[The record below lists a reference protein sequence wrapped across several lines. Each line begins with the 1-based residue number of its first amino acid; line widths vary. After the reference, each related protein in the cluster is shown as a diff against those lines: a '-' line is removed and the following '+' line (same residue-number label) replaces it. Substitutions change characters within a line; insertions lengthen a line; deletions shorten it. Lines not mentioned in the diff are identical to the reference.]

1 MCEIEKQL
9 NELLAGTKPTQTTK
23 ALKIEAMYIDKKFA
37 NIEDKLDLILDK
49 IDENKL
55 ETDRQLSKIRD
66 EQAQNCVRHKTDL
79 NNRLNELDEKNGDCR
94 FLHQTS
100 EVVNYS
106 WYRSCISDWLCV
118 WVRKNN
124 GFIKIRIK

>member
-23 ALKIEAMYIDKKFA
+23 ALKIQAMYIDKKFA

-49 IDENKL
+49 IEENKL
-55 ETDRQLSKIRD
+55 ETDKQLSKIRD

-79 NNRLNELDEKNGDCR
+79 NTRLNELDEK
-94 FLHQTS
+94 T
-100 EVVNYS
+100 EVV
-106 WYRSCISDWLCV
+106 
-118 WVRKNN
+118 
-124 GFIKIRIK
+124 GFFTKHPKILIIAGIGLIFLIGFAFGYGKIMDLLK

>member
-23 ALKIEAMYIDKKFA
+23 ALKIQAMYIDKKFA

-49 IDENKL
+49 IEENKL
-55 ETDRQLSKIRD
+55 ETDRQLSKIRE

-79 NNRLNELDEKNGDCR
+79 NNRLNELDEKTEIVGFFTKHPKILIIAGIGLI
-94 FLHQTS
+94 FL
-100 EVVNYS
+100 
-106 WYRSCISDWLCV
+106 I
-118 WVRKNN
+118 
-124 GFIKIRIK
+124 GFAFGYGKIMDLLKLG

>member
-23 ALKIEAMYIDKKFA
+23 ALKIQAMYIDKKFA

-49 IDENKL
+49 IEENKL

-66 EQAQNCVRHKTDL
+66 EQAQNCVRYKTDL
-79 NNRLNELDEKNGDCR
+79 SNRLNELDEK
-94 FLHQTS
+94 T
-100 EVVNYS
+100 EVV
-106 WYRSCISDWLCV
+106 
-118 WVRKNN
+118 
-124 GFIKIRIK
+124 GFFTKHPKILIIAGIGLIFLIGFAFGYGKIMDLLKLG

>member
-23 ALKIEAMYIDKKFA
+23 ALKIQAMYIDKKFA

-79 NNRLNELDEKNGDCR
+79 NNRLNELDEKTEIVGFFTKHPKLLIILGIGLV
-94 FLHQTS
+94 FL
-100 EVVNYS
+100 
-106 WYRSCISDWLCV
+106 I
-118 WVRKNN
+118 
-124 GFIKIRIK
+124 GFAFGYGKIMDLLKLG

>member
-23 ALKIEAMYIDKKFA
+23 ALKIQAMYIDKKFA

-49 IDENKL
+49 IEENKL

-79 NNRLNELDEKNGDCR
+79 NTRLNELDEKTEIVGFFTKHPKLLIILGIGLV
-94 FLHQTS
+94 FL
-100 EVVNYS
+100 
-106 WYRSCISDWLCV
+106 I
-118 WVRKNN
+118 
-124 GFIKIRIK
+124 GFAFGYGKIMDLLKLG

>member
-9 NELLAGTKPTQTTK
+9 NELLAGTKPTQTTT

-37 NIEDKLDLILDK
+37 NIEDKLDIILDK

-55 ETDRQLSKIRD
+55 ETDKQLNKIRA

-79 NNRLNELDEKNGDCR
+79 NTRLNELDEK
-94 FLHQTS
+94 T
-100 EVVNYS
+100 EVV
-106 WYRSCISDWLCV
+106 
-118 WVRKNN
+118 
-124 GFIKIRIK
+124 GFFTKHPKILIIAGIGLIFLIGFAFGYGKIMDLLKLG

>member
-23 ALKIEAMYIDKKFA
+23 ALKIQAMYIDKKFA

-49 IDENKL
+49 IEENKL

-79 NNRLNELDEKNGDCR
+79 NTRLNELDEKTEIVGFFTKHPKILIIAGIGLI
-94 FLHQTS
+94 FL
-100 EVVNYS
+100 
-106 WYRSCISDWLCV
+106 I
-118 WVRKNN
+118 
-124 GFIKIRIK
+124 GFAFGYGKIMDLLKLG

>member
-23 ALKIEAMYIDKKFA
+23 ALKIQAMYIDKKFS

-55 ETDRQLSKIRD
+55 ETDKQLSKIRD

-79 NNRLNELDEKNGDCR
+79 NTRLNELDEKTEIVGFFTKHPKLLIILGIGLV
-94 FLHQTS
+94 FL
-100 EVVNYS
+100 
-106 WYRSCISDWLCV
+106 I
-118 WVRKNN
+118 
-124 GFIKIRIK
+124 GFAFGYGKIMDLLKLG

>member
-23 ALKIEAMYIDKKFA
+23 ALKIQAMYIDKKFA

-49 IDENKL
+49 IEENKL

-66 EQAQNCVRHKTDL
+66 EQTQNCVRHKTDL
-79 NNRLNELDEKNGDCR
+79 NTRLNELDDK
-94 FLHQTS
+94 T
-100 EVVNYS
+100 EVV
-106 WYRSCISDWLCV
+106 
-118 WVRKNN
+118 
-124 GFIKIRIK
+124 GFFTKHPKILIIAGLGLIFLIGFAFGYGKIMDLLKLG

>member
-23 ALKIEAMYIDKKFA
+23 ALKIQAMYIDKKFS

-49 IDENKL
+49 IEENKL

-66 EQAQNCVRHKTDL
+66 EQAQNCVKHKTDL
-79 NNRLNELDEKNGDCR
+79 SNRLNELDEK
-94 FLHQTS
+94 T
-100 EVVNYS
+100 EVV
-106 WYRSCISDWLCV
+106 
-118 WVRKNN
+118 
-124 GFIKIRIK
+124 GFFTKHPKILIIAGIGLVFLIGFAFGYGKIIDLLKLG

>member
-23 ALKIEAMYIDKKFA
+23 ALKIQAMYIDKKFA

-55 ETDRQLSKIRD
+55 ETDEKLKTIRA
-66 EQAQNCVRHKTDL
+66 EQSQNCMKHKAEVS
-79 NNRLNELDEKNGDCR
+79 NRLDDLDEK
-94 FLHQTS
+94 T
-100 EVVNYS
+100 EVV
-106 WYRSCISDWLCV
+106 
-118 WVRKNN
+118 
-124 GFIKIRIK
+124 GFFTKHPKILTIAGIGLIFLIGFAFGHGKIMDLLKLG

>member
-23 ALKIEAMYIDKKFA
+23 ALKIQAMYIDKKFA

-55 ETDRQLSKIRD
+55 ETDKQLSKIRA
-66 EQAQNCVRHKTDL
+66 EQAQSCMKHKAEVS
-79 NNRLNELDEKNGDCR
+79 NRLDDLDEK
-94 FLHQTS
+94 T
-100 EVVNYS
+100 EVV
-106 WYRSCISDWLCV
+106 
-118 WVRKNN
+118 
-124 GFIKIRIK
+124 GFFSKHPKILIIAGLGLMFLIGFAFGYGKIMDLLKLG

>member
-23 ALKIEAMYIDKKFA
+23 ALKIQAMYIDKKFA

-49 IDENKL
+49 IEENKL
-55 ETDRQLSKIRD
+55 ETDKQLSKIRE

-79 NNRLNELDEKNGDCR
+79 NTRLNELDEK
-94 FLHQTS
+94 T
-100 EVVNYS
+100 EVV
-106 WYRSCISDWLCV
+106 
-118 WVRKNN
+118 
-124 GFIKIRIK
+124 GFFTKHPKILIIVGMGLIFLIGFAFGYGKVMDLLKLG

>member
-49 IDENKL
+49 IEENKL
-55 ETDRQLSKIRD
+55 ETDKQLSKIRD

-79 NNRLNELDEKNGDCR
+79 SNRLNELDEK
-94 FLHQTS
+94 T
-100 EVVNYS
+100 EVV
-106 WYRSCISDWLCV
+106 
-118 WVRKNN
+118 
-124 GFIKIRIK
+124 GFFTKHPKILIIAGIGLIFLIGFAFGYGKIMDLLKLG

>member
-23 ALKIEAMYIDKKFA
+23 ALKIQAMYIDKKFA

-49 IDENKL
+49 IEENKL
-55 ETDRQLSKIRD
+55 ETDKQLNKIRD

-79 NNRLNELDEKNGDCR
+79 SNRLNELDEK
-94 FLHQTS
+94 T
-100 EVVNYS
+100 EVV
-106 WYRSCISDWLCV
+106 
-118 WVRKNN
+118 
-124 GFIKIRIK
+124 GFFTKHPKILIIAGIGLIFLIGFAFGYGKIMDLLKLG

>member
-9 NELLAGTKPTQTTK
+9 NELLAGTKPTQITK
-23 ALKIEAMYIDKKFA
+23 ALKIQAMYIDKKFS

-49 IDENKL
+49 IEENKL

-79 NNRLNELDEKNGDCR
+79 NTRLNELDEK
-94 FLHQTS
+94 T
-100 EVVNYS
+100 EVV
-106 WYRSCISDWLCV
+106 
-118 WVRKNN
+118 
-124 GFIKIRIK
+124 GFFTKHPKLLIIAGIGLIFLIGFAFGYGKIMDLLKLG

>member
-23 ALKIEAMYIDKKFA
+23 ALKIQAMYIDKKFA

-55 ETDRQLSKIRD
+55 ETDKQLSKIRD

-79 NNRLNELDEKNGDCR
+79 NTRLNELDEK
-94 FLHQTS
+94 T
-100 EVVNYS
+100 EVV
-106 WYRSCISDWLCV
+106 
-118 WVRKNN
+118 
-124 GFIKIRIK
+124 GFFTKHPKILVIAGIGLIFLIGFAFGYGKIMDLLKLG